1 MQWTKVGIN
10 CIGVL
15 YHPPKPQYKPESLLD
30 YIESNVE
37 EINQTFHDCTIT
49 LAGDFNQLSDREITE
64 RTGLTCIVY
73 QLTRGTNTLDRMY
86 VSHPRYNVV
95 RVVSSVVKS
104 DHQAVVAYSDVNQC
118 AVPKQ
123 NFQRTYRP
131 TSPDQHAHFLRYI
144 SAIDININIVQAN
157 STESEFDN
165 FYNILAGL
173 LNTFYPLRTITTT
186 PRNPAFITP
195 V

>member
-1 MQWTKVGIN
+1 MIVRLRWPEILIN
-10 CIGVL
+10 C
-15 YHPPKPQYKPESLLD
+15 
-30 YIESNVE
+30 
-37 EINQTFHDCTIT
+37 QT
-49 LAGDFNQLSDREITE
+49 EITE

-73 QLTRGTNTLDRMY
+73 QPTRGTNTLDRIY

-118 AVPKQ
+118 ALPKQ

-144 SAIDININIVQAN
+144 SEIDININIVQAN

-165 FYNILAGL
+165 FYNIVAGL

-186 PRNPAFITP
+186 LYLELIQCTSRDPAIITP

>member
-1 MQWTKVGIN
+1 MIVRLRWPEILIN
-10 CIGVL
+10 C
-15 YHPPKPQYKPESLLD
+15 
-30 YIESNVE
+30 
-37 EINQTFHDCTIT
+37 QT
-49 LAGDFNQLSDREITE
+49 EITE

-73 QLTRGTNTLDRMY
+73 QPTRRTNTLDRIGLY

-118 AVPKQ
+118 ALPKQ

-144 SAIDININIVQAN
+144 SAIYININIVQAN
-157 STESEFDN
+157 STQSEFDN
-165 FYNILAGL
+165 FYNIVAGL
-173 LNTFYPLRTITTT
+173 FNTFYLLRTITTT
-186 PRNPAFITP
+186 SRNPAFITP